1 MIKKRYM
8 AIAGNLFDLESESIH
23 AIRLRYGLEMF
34 YLGVSKLLVVIVIS
48 LILGIFWQSVITLA
62 AYNLLRQTAQ
72 GLHAKSSVKCML
84 SSLVFFI
91 MLPWT
96 AAHVAINPYLC
107 IAAAMAIP
115 FLAYLYAPSDTA
127 KKPIINKRVRERLK
141 KKSIFRGMILTLLVI
156 LIPFPEIKVL
166 ITIGAYVALLYVL
179 PVTYR
184 IMKEERNNYEK
195 FEKLN

>member
-34 YLGVSKLLVVIVIS
+34 YLGISKLLVVIVLS
-48 LILGIFWQSVITLA
+48 MVLGIFWQSIITLA

-72 GLHAKSSVKCML
+72 GLHAKSSVKCMI

-96 AAHVAINPYLC
+96 AVHVAINPYLC
-107 IAAAMAIP
+107 IAAALAIP
-115 FLAYLYAPSDTA
+115 LLAYLYAPSDTA
-127 KKPIINKRVRERLK
+127 KKPIINKQVRDRLK
-141 KKSIFRGMILTLLVI
+141 KKSIIRGLILTGLVVV
-156 LIPFPEIKVL
+156 IPDAEIKSL

-179 PVTYR
+179 PITYR

>member
-34 YLGVSKLLVVIVIS
+34 YLGISKLLVVIVLS
-48 LILGIFWQSVITLA
+48 MVLGIFWQSIITLA

-72 GLHAKSSVKCML
+72 GLHAKSSVKCMI

-96 AAHVAINPYLC
+96 AVHVAINPYLC
-107 IAAAMAIP
+107 IAAALAIP
-115 FLAYLYAPSDTA
+115 LLAYLYAPSDTA
-127 KKPIINKRVRERLK
+127 KKPIINKRVRDRLK
-141 KKSIFRGMILTLLVI
+141 KKSIIRGLILTGLVVV
-156 LIPFPEIKVL
+156 IPDAEIKSL

-179 PVTYR
+179 PITYR